1 LLPRKMRSA
10 PIPPA
15 ANPCCNCVLIGV
27 VPALGKAMRRRDFLK
42 VIPGSVAVWPLTA
55 RAQQAVVPVI
65 GFLRPTRAEE
75 SGHLVAAIRQG
86 LRELDYSTGQ
96 IVIEPRWG
104 DGQESQLPKLA
115 AELVALKVAAIVA
128 ASTVSAVAAQAAT
141 SNIPIVF
148 VSGEDPQRA
157 GLVTSLNRPGGNMTG
172 ISFYD
177 IPITGK
183 RLALLRELVPNAETI
198 AVLQDPNSITGP
210 AETREI
216 ETAVRASGQKI
227 FYFKAGTQQEIST
240 EFSGIVRSAAGALL
254 VGGGPFFN
262 ARRNQLVGLAALH
275 AIPASYPFS
284 TYVDAGGLISYGAN
298 QVDAYRH
305 AGIYVARIL
314 KGEKPGDLPVELPTK
329 FELVINLRAAKA
341 LGLNVSPQLLARADA
356 VIE

>member
-1 LLPRKMRSA
+1 
-10 PIPPA
+10 
-15 ANPCCNCVLIGV
+15 
-27 VPALGKAMRRRDFLK
+27 MRRREFISLLA
-42 VIPGSVAVWPLTA
+42 STVAWPLA
-55 RAQQAVVPVI
+55 ASGQQPAKPVI

-75 SGHLVAAIRQG
+75 SGHLVAAVRQG

-96 IVIEPRWG
+96 VVIEPRWG
-104 DGQESQLPKLA
+104 DGQESQMPKLA
-115 AELVALKVAAIVA
+115 AELVDLNVTAIVA
-128 ASTVSAVAAQAAT
+128 ASTVSAVAAKAAT

-148 VSGEDPQRA
+148 VIGEDPQRA

-172 ISFYD
+172 VSFYD

-198 AVLQDPNSITGP
+198 AFLQDPNSITGQ

-216 ETAVRASGQKI
+216 DTAVRASGQKI
-227 FYFKAGTQQEIST
+227 LIFKAGTQQEINT
-240 EFSGIVRSAAGALL
+240 VFSSIARSAAGALF

-298 QVDAYRH
+298 QVDAYRR

-314 KGEKPGDLPVELPTK
+314 KGERPGDLPVELPTK
-329 FELVINLRAAKA
+329 FELAINLRTAKA
-341 LGLNVSPQLLARADA
+341 LGLNVPPQLLARADA